1 MLLALKANEV
11 LSATDSLGNFV
22 LNYPE
27 GYCGAAM
34 LQPKEG
40 NSIIVLLNHENFKI
54 QWDNVQDFNTLR
66 FTNSPENDAFA
77 QVIALNQ
84 ETDPILAGLKYLLPQ
99 YVNDPEANKWIIQEI
114 KKQENRFPAFIKS
127 LPANSYAAYYLH
139 MHKLIMDFPL
149 TANMYIERMPQHEID
164 YKNINFNDDKL
175 WTSGFVAE

>member
-84 ETDPILAGLKYLLPQ
+84 ETDPKLAGL
-99 YVNDPEANKWIIQEI
+99 
-114 KKQENRFPAFIKS
+114 
-127 LPANSYAAYYLH
+127 
-139 MHKLIMDFPL
+139 
-149 TANMYIERMPQHEID
+149 
-164 YKNINFNDDKL
+164 
-175 WTSGFVAE
+175 